1 MVALAASIL
10 GAVADTGADHRP
22 SGRDPRELEIGDH
35 VNLDELRA
43 QLVAVVG
50 HENVLNDPARLRP
63 YGRQV
68 GPYPIASPQIV
79 VRPGTVDEVSR
90 LTALVDHTPYGI
102 VPYGNGLALT
112 GRPAMDRPE
121 VMVLDLSRLNAVRD
135 IDEQNMT
142 VTAEAGVLMAELE
155 RQVAARGFQVHT
167 VAVPTE
173 AATLGGVLSGVMGG
187 GLPRDAA
194 SVGGLFASLMGLTV
208 VLADGTQVALDGSGP
223 SRPRKT
229 PTIQDGDGPY
239 LLPMFVGDGG
249 SLGIKVQATLSLEPL
264 AGVVTEQSWTLPS
277 LASAYTAMARL
288 TALREQPYAALTI
301 EEISEADGDTA
312 AWRFSC
318 VVRASDRALLDQQ
331 LRQIEGVLAASGAH
345 RSATGSEPTDAQSFE
360 RTEAERRQRYLSM
373 PRATL
378 AFIFGRGE
386 FLAGY
391 SRIREEL
398 TARIHD
404 GDGAVRA
411 LRLFTNFSPHT
422 RHAVFASIG
431 ILYDPSS
438 KAEQHAAVELARRGY
453 RLVAELGGYSEPHQG
468 EAARSIASGWSQEY
482 RRLVKSVK
490 HALDPNGTLNPG
502 LWWSE

>member
-1 MVALAASIL
+1 MN
-10 GAVADTGADHRP
+10 
-22 SGRDPRELEIGDH
+22 LE
-35 VNLDELRA
+35 ELRA

-50 HENVLNDPARLRP
+50 HENVLNDPAMLRP

-68 GPYPIASPQIV
+68 GPYPAASPQLV
-79 VRPGTVDEVSR
+79 VRPGTVDDVSR
-90 LTALVDHTPYGI
+90 LAALVDQTPYGI

-112 GRPAMDRPE
+112 GRPVMDRPD

-173 AATLGGVLSGVMGG
+173 FATLGGVLSGVMGG

-194 SVGGLFASLMGLTV
+194 SVGGLFASLVGLTV

-223 SRPRKT
+223 SRPRQT

-249 SLGIKVQATLSLEPL
+249 SLGIKVQVTLALEPL
-264 AGVVTEQSWTLPS
+264 AGVVAEQSWTLPS
-277 LASAYTAMARL
+277 LASACAAMARL
-288 TALREQPYAALTI
+288 TALREQPHAALGI
-301 EEISEADGDTA
+301 EEISEADGG

-318 VVRASDRALLDQQ
+318 VARASDRPLLDRQ
-331 LRQIEGVLAASGAH
+331 LRRIEEVLGASGAR
-345 RSATGSEPTDAQSFE
+345 RSATVSEPADAESFE
-360 RTEAERRQRYLSM
+360 RSEAERRQRYVSM

-391 SRIREEL
+391 SRVREEL

-431 ILYDPSS
+431 ILYDPGSE
-438 KAEQHAAVELARRGY
+438 AEQHAAVELARLGY
-453 RLVAELGGYSEPHQG
+453 RLVTELGGYCEPHQG
-468 EAARSIASGWSQEY
+468 EAARNIASGWSQEY

-502 LWWSE
+502 LWWGE

>member
-1 MVALAASIL
+1 M
-10 GAVADTGADHRP
+10 
-22 SGRDPRELEIGDH
+22 
-35 VNLDELRA
+35 NLDGLRA

-68 GPYPIASPQIV
+68 GPYPAASPQLV
-79 VRPGTVDEVSR
+79 VRPGTVGEVSR
-90 LTALVDHTPYGI
+90 LAALVDRTPYGI

-112 GRPAMDRPE
+112 GRPVMDRPD

-173 AATLGGVLSGVMGG
+173 FATLGGVLSGVMGG

-194 SVGGLFASLMGLTV
+194 SVGGLFASLVGLTV
-208 VLADGTQVALDGSGP
+208 VLADGTQVALDGSGS

-249 SLGIKVQATLSLEPL
+249 SLGIKVQATLALEPL

-277 LASAYTAMARL
+277 LADACAAMARL
-288 TALREQPYAALTI
+288 TALREQPHAALGI
-301 EEISEADGDTA
+301 EEVAEADGG

-318 VVRASDRALLDQQ
+318 VARASDRALLDRQ
-331 LRQIEGVLAASGAH
+331 LRRIEEVLGASGAR

-360 RTEAERRQRYLSM
+360 RSEAERRQRYVSM

-378 AFIFGRGE
+378 AFIFGRGQ
-386 FLAGY
+386 FLGGY

-398 TARIHD
+398 TASIHD
-404 GDGAVRA
+404 GDSAVRA

-431 ILYDPSS
+431 ILYDPGSE
-438 KAEQHAAVELARRGY
+438 AEQHAAVELARRGY
-453 RLVAELGGYSEPHQG
+453 RLVTELGGYCEPHQG
-468 EAARSIASGWSQEY
+468 EAARNIAGSWSQDY

-502 LWWSE
+502 LWWDE